1 MNKYLRLV
9 GFAAHSLLTIGLLLV
24 IVRSGLLVIVARPPN
39 AQGWE
44 VPLDGILSLVL
55 VPAFLHALLSFVGAI
70 PLYLRKETRNE
81 VEKKILLLLLFFL
94 AIGNVKTL
102 SIHTFL
108 THGFV
113 VPNSLVSA
121 LMVFSSV
128 FTTYLLLI
136 TGLFQQGVNTN
147 KFQQFI
153 MIGLS
158 VSLIVALAVPLSVNT
173 KDFMAGPS
181 ITYTPLV
188 WALRLINILSCF
200 NFAAIYVKER
210 TQHNLIRCG
219 GFILLILGQMCID
232 GRPNLVF
239 VVTGLVCYIVGVL
252 LVSPLGK
259 NYRL

>member
-9 GFAAHSLLTIGLLLV
+9 GLAAHTLITIGLLLV
-24 IVRSGLLVIVARPPN
+24 IVRSGLLVIIARPPN
-39 AQGWE
+39 PEGWK
-44 VPLDGILSLVL
+44 VPLDGMLSLIL
-55 VPAFLHALLSFVGAI
+55 FPAFLHALVSLIGAV
-70 PLYLRKETRNE
+70 PLYLRKESRNE

-94 AIGNVKTL
+94 TVGNVKTL
-102 SIHTFL
+102 SLHTFL

-113 VPNSLVSA
+113 VPNSLVSTS
-121 LMVFSSV
+121 MVFSSV

-158 VSLIVALAVPLSVNT
+158 VSLIVSLAVPLSVNT
-173 KDFMAGPS
+173 KGFMAGPS

-210 TQHNLIRCG
+210 TQHNLMRCG

-232 GRPNLVF
+232 GRPNPFFVILGLVF
-239 VVTGLVCYIVGVL
+239 YIAGIL